1 VAAAPNEL
9 IHQPLRL
16 RIMAA
21 LNSLPP
27 RESLEFTRLKSIVAA
42 TDGNLGAHLATLENA
57 RYVRIDKDFLEKKP
71 RTRIAITREGR
82 QALMQHVAYLRN
94 ILDGVV

>member
-1 VAAAPNEL
+1 MAAAPNEL